1 MRYTESRTV
10 WAGDRR
16 HNSWLGRVLGFGR
29 GKRTH
34 TMHYEVAVP
43 AARRNLSRQLF
54 PARLFSLLLMAVA
67 AWLLYSFNNSD
78 IFYVND
84 LTIEG
89 NNRLTAEDLLATSD
103 LLGMNVFWINTYEA
117 VEAIEALP
125 YVESARMHCG
135 IPARCVIQ
143 LEERSPLFVWR
154 QGDAQ
159 VWISSDGTVLPVRGE
174 LSDSIV
180 LDAGAGRA
188 LKPGDH
194 LDQNVVLAVE
204 ELSRLKPEVKAYQYS
219 DQFGLAFVNDHGW
232 PVRLGDGA
240 DIGVKLKV
248 LNAVTDYLVNDGI
261 TPAFIDVQYPDAPFY
276 GE

>member
-1 MRYTESRTV
+1 MRYTESRTA

-16 HNSWLGRVLGFGR
+16 HNSWLGRVLGVGR
-29 GKRTH
+29 GKRTR
-34 TMHYEVAVP
+34 TMRYEVAVP
-43 AARRNLSRQLF
+43 AARRNLGRQLF
-54 PARLFSLLLMAVA
+54 PARLFSLLLVGVA

-78 IFYVND
+78 VFYVND

-103 LLGMNVFWINTYEA
+103 LLGMNIFWINTYQA

-125 YVESARMHCG
+125 YVESVQMSCG

-143 LEERSPLFVWR
+143 LEERLPLFVWR

-174 LSDSIV
+174 LPDSIV

-194 LDQNVVLAVE
+194 LDRNVVLAVE

-219 DQFGLAFVNDHGW
+219 DQYGLAFVNEQGW
-232 PVRLGDGA
+232 PVRLGEGA

-261 TPAFIDVQYPDAPFY
+261 TPVFIDVQYPDAPFY